1 MLSSKL
7 LRLVSEHWEEI
18 GARVLRRV
26 RMDSKLLEF
35 GRLPEGEL
43 RERTRDILLNLGNWM
58 VSREEDLAVRYEK
71 LGRRRFEEGI
81 PLHEVVYAL
90 QLIRESM
97 IDYVRDQGLGV
108 TPLELYAEEELEHG
122 ADRVFDQIV
131 YYFVRG
137 YERAMREHYTLAA
150 RR

>member
-7 LRLVSEHWEEI
+7 LRLVSDHWEEI
-18 GARVLRRV
+18 AARVLGRV

-35 GRLPEGEL
+35 GKLPEGEL
-43 RERTRDILLNLGNWM
+43 RERARDILLNLGHWM
-58 VSREEDLAVRYEK
+58 VSREEDVAVRYEH
-71 LGRRRFEEGI
+71 LGRHRFEEGI

-97 IDYVRDQGLGV
+97 VEYVRDQGMGV

-122 ADRVFDQIV
+122 ADQVFDQIV

-137 YERAMREHYTLAA
+137 YERAMRDRYALAA
-150 RR
+150 RH